1 MLKFFMNKFSLFII
15 LSNLFF
21 STANS
26 FECDKTS
33 MILLNNILEEKAWYE
48 SAFNSDCSKCPPG
61 NERYK
66 CFGVLPV
73 GWEQFGNYSRMRY
86 DLFSCTRDYFSGYK
100 YSYDKVSNDVLK
112 YCLPSDSD
120 LQQKAPI
127 NASIN
132 NANPKTTC
140 GSIIQTS
147 NQVIGE
153 TIPLV
158 GVPFYITHLSN
169 SVVGRKGD
177 YTSKFK
183 IVNATKSLHVTGFKV
198 EVFDDAQNLLQ
209 EETYAG
215 SSPREFVYFW
225 NGLDINNNET
235 WGAVNRNFKLKT
247 MTDNNSISD
256 QSFVLKMGSLKAKKL
271 GLGGWL
277 PSIWHFYDSLAE
289 KVYNGDGSV
298 RNVKAV
304 HEGVYNR
311 VASADG
317 AEVYY
322 FDSIGRVAF
331 TKTGLTGAI
340 LYSFS
345 YDQVSQKLLSIID
358 AFNKKTR
365 FSYDSNGNLA
375 QIISAENVKTYFTM
389 DQNGYLK
396 TVTNAKNETYTIVS
410 KDADGL
416 LASFTKPNG
425 VKTIFTYDEEGNLLT
440 DVNSG
445 GQSTTLSKS
454 EVGINA
460 ISTLGRVKKNSFDA
474 ATNSEVEIRPSG
486 LATTYVHAPELQTVS
501 NAISTTKK
509 NLVKDLRFGDQVM
522 GYSKTETINFGTVT
536 TNIEDVV
543 DLDDLTNP
551 FSVVTLTKSIVE
563 GSSEL
568 NSHYDGLTR
577 TNTLTSKLG
586 RSIAIQLDSL
596 ERPIFEQSGDNYPKK
611 YFYQNDLL
619 TKITQGDREIKL
631 AYNPSNKLLASV
643 KNSMNQEVSFYY
655 DQAQRLSAKRL
666 PDGRVVN
673 FQYDLN
679 NNLVSITPPGRPAH
693 KLNYGATEQLSSYV
707 PPSLQG
713 VSSVNTVYSYSK
725 DKELVKI
732 ARPDGQVIN
741 LNYDLTSGLLSSIT
755 GSFGTIAREYT
766 NELVTKITDQNNQ
779 VARLGY
785 TGSVVS
791 SLAITDSNQNTVYNY
806 QRTPS
811 LNASGRVGSETI
823 GAGSKTQSIDYLYD
837 DDKMLTKAGELN
849 LEYNSPNGQL
859 VKTSLDNI
867 VEQYFY
873 NKLGEIK
880 TYEAKLVAN
889 GKETLLY
896 RYKLERDRLG
906 RITKKLEEYK
916 EEDKKH
922 RHGHEKNRNSD
933 EKIESEYTYDRAGR
947 LIHAHGFR
955 RNSVYLYDK
964 NSNRVAGQAG
974 GEPFVAIYDQQDR
987 LIRFNQ
993 SLFSYNPNGELFSR
1007 ADRVKLEKDGGRDNK
1022 KANKGPTYINSS
1034 FIYDVFGNLKQAGK
1048 ITYQID
1054 PLQRRSVRLVNG
1066 VVTNKYI
1073 YNPEGQLIGELDK
1086 NNDLIKT
1093 FVYASKS
1100 HVPDYFVDQNNE
1112 RFKLIVD
1119 QLGSVRL
1126 VVKAST
1132 GEIVQNMN
1140 HDEFGKV
1147 LADTKPMAQPFGFAG
1162 GLYDSETKL
1171 IRFGV
1176 RDYDSVTGRWTAKDP
1191 IRFNGGDA
1199 NLYGYVMSDP
1209 VNFIDPS
1216 GLIFE
1221 NFFARHLTPGQQAA
1235 IGTSVAA
1242 LGGFLVAAS
1251 RSSIPAAL
1259 ASGVGIPAAVGT
1271 AALGAFFLYE
1281 GGINA
1286 VMGGNRI
1293 LNNATNPIQQELNN
1307 SLVCR

>member
-1 MLKFFMNKFSLFII
+1 MLKFFMNKFSLLII
-15 LSNLFF
+15 LSNLFL

-26 FECDKTS
+26 FECDKES
-33 MILLNNILEEKAWYE
+33 MTLLNEIYAQIAWVEYAYAE
-48 SAFNSDCSKCPPG
+48 TCSKCAP
-61 NERYK
+61 EDRQYK
-66 CFGVLPV
+66 CFGPKVA
-73 GWEQFGNYSRMRY
+73 GWEQSGNYSRMRFDTY
-86 DLFSCTRDYFSGYK
+86 SCSGAYFEGYG
-100 YSYDKVSNDVLK
+100 YSHEKVRNDVVK

-120 LQQKAPI
+120 LQQKAPRKTVV
-127 NASIN
+127 NNTNPSI
-132 NANPKTTC
+132 TC

-158 GVPFYITHLSN
+158 GVSFYITHLSN

-198 EVFDDAQNLLQ
+198 EVLDDAQNLLQ
-209 EETYAG
+209 EETYTG

-235 WGAVNRNFKLKT
+235 WGTVNRNFKLKT

-289 KVYNGDGSV
+289 KVYNGDGTV

-304 HEGVYNR
+304 QEGVYNR

-331 TKTGLTGAI
+331 TKTGLTGTI

-375 QIISAENVKTYFTM
+375 QIISAENIKTYFTM

-396 TVTNAKNETYTIVS
+396 TITNPKNETYTIVS

-454 EVGINA
+454 EIGINA
-460 ISTLGRVKKNSFDA
+460 ISTLGRIKRNNFDA

-486 LATTYVHAPELQTVS
+486 LTTTYVHAPELQTVS

-509 NLVKDLRFGDQVM
+509 NLIKDLRFGDQVM
-522 GYSKTETINFGTVT
+522 GYSKTETTNFGTVT
-536 TNIEDVV
+536 TNIEDTV

-551 FSVVTLTKSIVE
+551 FSVVTLSKSIVE

-568 NSHYDGLTR
+568 TSHYDGLTR

-586 RSIAIQLDSL
+586 RSIAVQLDSL

-619 TKITQGDREIKL
+619 TKIIQGDREIKL
-631 AYNPSNKLLASV
+631 AYNPSTKLLSSV

-693 KLNYGATEQLSSYV
+693 KLNYGATEQLSTYA

-713 VSSVNTVYSYSK
+713 MSNVNTVYSYSK
-725 DKELVKI
+725 DKELVKV

-741 LNYDLTSGLLSSIT
+741 LNYDLTSGLLGSIT

-806 QRTPS
+806 QRNPS

-823 GAGSKTQSIDYLYD
+823 GAGSKTQSIDYSYD

-867 VEQYFY
+867 IEQYAY

-889 GKETLLY
+889 GKKKLLY
-896 RYKLERDRLG
+896 RYTLERDRLG

-916 EEDKKH
+916 EEYKKEDKKH
-922 RHGHEKNRNSD
+922 RHGHEKNRNSED
-933 EKIESEYTYDRAGR
+933 KLESEYTYDRAGR
-947 LIHAHGFR
+947 LIHTHGFR

-993 SLFSYNPNGELFSR
+993 SLFSYNPNGELLSKS
-1007 ADRVKLEKDGGRDNK
+1007 DRVKNDNDGSKNNK
-1022 KANKGPTYINSS
+1022 KTNKGPAYINTSY
-1034 FIYDVFGNLKQAGK
+1034 IYDVFGNLKQAGK
-1048 ITYQID
+1048 VTYQID
-1054 PLQRRSVRLVNG
+1054 PLQRRSSRLVNG

-1093 FVYASKS
+1093 FIYASKS
-1100 HVPDYFVDQNNE
+1100 HVPDYFVDQSNE

-1132 GEIVQNMN
+1132 GEIVQKMN

-1147 LADTKPMAQPFGFAG
+1147 LVDTKPMSQPFGFAG

-1171 IRFGV
+1171 VRFGV
-1176 RDYDSVTGRWTAKDP
+1176 RDYDPQTGRWLSKDP
-1191 IRFNGGDA
+1191 IRFAAGDA
-1199 NLYGYVMSDP
+1199 NLYGYVLQDP
-1209 VNFIDPS
+1209 INFIDPD
-1216 GLIFE
+1216 GKD
-1221 NFFARHLTPGQQAA
+1221 RTG
-1235 IGTSVAA
+1235 VV
-1242 LGGFLVAAS
+1242 LGYIVGG
-1251 RSSIPAAL
+1251 I
-1259 ASGVGIPAAVGT
+1259 GVGVGVAGACTIDPLAVGVGF
-1271 AALGAFFLYE
+1271 ALIRVGGEMVRQSQDPPNTPVPPTPYRRADYE
-1281 GGINA
+1281 N
-1286 VMGGNRI
+1286 
-1293 LNNATNPIQQELNN
+1293 
-1307 SLVCR
+1307 